1 MAGIYFHIPFCKR
14 ICSYCDFF
22 RNADL
27 RQMTPMAEALHRE
40 LDVRSK
46 YLHDRHIHTI
56 YFGGGTP
63 SLYAPEVL
71 QGFIDHAR
79 ALFGFDRAEEITV
92 ECNPDDLTDDY
103 LTRLRRTEI
112 NRLSIGIQSFDD
124 GCLRLMNRRHTAAEA
139 IDAVQRAQRA
149 GFGNITID
157 LIFGVRD
164 FGGEILRQ
172 TLETALSLN
181 VQHISAYHLTI
192 EPATALGRR
201 MARGEFGPVDE
212 EVSEQEFADVHEALT
227 SAGFEHYEVSNYALP
242 GFRAQ
247 HNAAYWTGAEY
258 LGIGPGA
265 HSFDGEER
273 RWCTSTVERYI
284 VAPDYGSEMLTVRD
298 HANEYVMTALRTA
311 EGIDLGAFSER
322 FGEDRHKKLL
332 DDARSFLAAGTLT
345 LDGDCLQ
352 IPSEKFLVSDAVI
365 SALFDA

>member
-1 MAGIYFHIPFCKR
+1 
-14 ICSYCDFF
+14 
-22 RNADL
+22 
-27 RQMTPMAEALHRE
+27 MTPLAEALHCE
-40 LDVRSK
+40 LDTRSN
-46 YLHDRHIHTI
+46 YLHNRDIRTI

-71 QGFIDHAR
+71 QGFIDHTR

-92 ECNPDDLTDDY
+92 ECNPDDLTEDY
-103 LTRLRRTEI
+103 LTRLRHTEI

-124 GCLRLMNRRHTAAEA
+124 GCLRLMNRRHTAVEA

-212 EVSEQEFADVHEALT
+212 EVSEQEFAALHDTLT
-227 SAGFEHYEVSNYALP
+227 SRGLEHYEVSNYALP
-242 GFRAQ
+242 GFRAR

-265 HSFDGEER
+265 HSFDGTER
-273 RWCTSTVERYI
+273 RWCTSTVEGYI
-284 VAPDYGSEMLTVRD
+284 VAPDYGSERLTARD

-311 EGIDLGAFSER
+311 EGISLSLFEER
-322 FGEDRHKKLL
+322 FGEAQRRRLL
-332 DDARSFLAAGTLT
+332 DDAHLFLEAKTLT
-345 LDGDCLQ
+345 LDGDRLR